1 MDSVTPI
8 IYYST
13 AMSIIQASIPIFFV
27 LIGIELVWNWR
38 TGSRSLRLNDSL
50 ADLSCG
56 IISQL
61 AGIFTKFFAIGI
73 YIVVEREWALQRFV
87 PALPSWPARAPLV
100 DAAAF
105 PGFTVDAAALAS
117 WTVVFVLVDL
127 CYYFSHRY
135 AHEVNLLWA
144 GHVVHHSSE
153 EYNLPVALRQSALHG
168 FMSWVFYIPL
178 ALVGVPWRMYVATYA
193 LNLIYQFWIHTRAI
207 GRMGRLTEA
216 VMNTPSHHRV
226 HHGVNPKYQDRNYA
240 GVLIVWDRLFG
251 TFQVEEE
258 EPVYGITKPLKS
270 WNPLWANVHVFVQIA
285 RDAWRATRWPD
296 KMRIILG
303 RPGWRPS
310 ELGEIERPR
319 EVSAAT
325 FDKYDPEVPGPLA
338 AYAFAQFVVA
348 LVAAFLLLQRADS
361 VSMGPALVA
370 AFFVAVALAGV
381 GGIFEGA
388 RWAGTLETARQL
400 TVAVSCAV
408 LLSRQTL
415 QPLLPTAGL
424 AFATISLMVLLRY
437 RPALTSNEIAPMM

>member
-1 MDSVTPI
+1 LDSVTPI
-8 IYYST
+8 IYYSFE
-13 AMSIIQASIPIFFV
+13 MSIIQASIPIFFV
-27 LIGIELVWNWR
+27 LIGIELVWDWR
-38 TGSRSLRLNDSL
+38 SGSRSLRLNDSL

-56 IISQL
+56 ILSQL
-61 AGIFTKFFAIGI
+61 AGIFTKLFSIGI
-73 YIVVEREWALQRFV
+73 YIVVEREWALQRFIL
-87 PALPSWPARAPLV
+87 ALPSWPERAPFV
-100 DAAAF
+100 DAASF

-117 WTVVFVLVDL
+117 WTIVFVLVDL

-168 FMSWVFYIPL
+168 LMSWIFYIPL
-178 ALVGVPWRMYVATYA
+178 AIIGVPWRMYLACYA
-193 LNLIYQFWIHTRAI
+193 LNLLYQFWIHTRAI

-240 GVLIVWDRLFG
+240 GVLIAWDRFFG

-285 RDAWRATRWPD
+285 RDAWRARQWRD
-296 KMRIILG
+296 KLRIIFG

-310 ELGEIERPR
+310 ELGEVERPR
-319 EVSAAT
+319 EVSAET
-325 FDKYDPEVPGPLA
+325 FDKYDPAVPGPLA

-361 VSMGPALVA
+361 VSVGPASVA

-388 RWAGTLETARQL
+388 RWAGTLETARQI
-400 TVAVSCAV
+400 TVAVACLV
-408 LLSRQTL
+408 LLGRETL
-415 QPLLPTAGL
+415 PPLLPAAGL
-424 AFATISLMVLLRY
+424 AFAAISLAVLLRH
-437 RPALTSNEIAPMM
+437 RRALTSNEIAPMM

>member
-1 MDSVTPI
+1 
-8 IYYST
+8 
-13 AMSIIQASIPIFFV
+13 MSIIQASIPIFFI
-27 LIGIELVWNWR
+27 LIGIELAWDWR
-38 TGSRSLRLNDSL
+38 TRSRSLRLNDSL

-87 PALPSWPARAPLV
+87 PSLPSWPERPPFV

-105 PGFTVDAAALAS
+105 PGFAVDAAALAS

-168 FMSWVFYIPL
+168 LMSWVFYIPL
-178 ALVGVPWRMYVATYA
+178 AIVGVPWRMYLAGYA

-207 GRMGRLTEA
+207 GRMGRVTEA
-216 VMNTPSHHRV
+216 IMNTPSHHRV

-258 EPVYGITKPLKS
+258 EAIYGITKPLKS

-285 RDAWRATRWPD
+285 RDAWRATRWRD
-296 KMRIILG
+296 KLRIVFG

-319 EVSAAT
+319 EVSPAT
-325 FDKYDPEVPGPLA
+325 FEKYDPPVPGQLA

-361 VSMGPALVA
+361 VSVGPALVA

-381 GGIFEGA
+381 GGIFERA

-400 TVAVSCAV
+400 TVAAACVV
-408 LLSRQTL
+408 LLSRATL
-415 QPLLPTAGL
+415 PPLLPAAGL
-424 AFATISLMVLLRY
+424 IFAAISLAVLLRH
-437 RPALTSNEIAPMM
+437 RRALTSNEITPMM